1 MDVDSMTC
9 DELKSEIIRMV
20 NEIDDEHFLKEIYHT
35 FRKYL
40 GLEQT
45 KDYKGKAAG
54 VYMSYREKIIR
65 LLDRIEESRLKEL
78 YNIMIYYYL
87 KSPKV

>member
-40 GLEQT
+40 GLE
-45 KDYKGKAAG
+45 
-54 VYMSYREKIIR
+54 
-65 LLDRIEESRLKEL
+65 
-78 YNIMIYYYL
+78 
-87 KSPKV
+87 